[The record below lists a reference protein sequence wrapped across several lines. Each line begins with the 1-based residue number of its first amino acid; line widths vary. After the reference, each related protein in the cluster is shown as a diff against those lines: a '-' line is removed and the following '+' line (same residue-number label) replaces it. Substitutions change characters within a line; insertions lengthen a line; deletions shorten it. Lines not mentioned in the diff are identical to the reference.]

1 MRVHRAG
8 EGAGYT
14 GLKAAGGIAPAVA
27 AADKALAAGS
37 VDELSAKI
45 GDAVRDGIRRRFA
58 EVVEAKEHADESVEG
73 GRAFVEAYVEYVH
86 FVEGI
91 GNMVAR
97 GPGHGHGGT
106 EEH

>member
-1 MRVHRAG
+1 MKRFAMLFYSGFGALAG
-8 EGAGYT
+8 MTSAGS
-14 GLKAAGGIAPAVA
+14 IAPAVA
-27 AADKALAAGS
+27 AADRALAAGS

-58 EVVEAKEHADESVEG
+58 EVVEAKEHADESVEA
-73 GRAFVEAYVEYVH
+73 GRAFVDAYVEYVH

-91 GNMVAR
+91 HNMVAR
-97 GPGHGHGGT
+97 GGT